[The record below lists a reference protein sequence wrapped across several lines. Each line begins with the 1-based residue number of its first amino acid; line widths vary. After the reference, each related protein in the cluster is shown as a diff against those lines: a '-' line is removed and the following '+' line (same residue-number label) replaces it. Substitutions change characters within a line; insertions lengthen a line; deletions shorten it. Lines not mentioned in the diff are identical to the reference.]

1 MRPSYR
7 VFGSTEVTQ
16 LPGSEAERWSQGR
29 KRNIIH
35 FDRMVIILP
44 IVGIGEQFPNLYL
57 RRRD

>member
-7 VFGSTEVTQ
+7 VFGYAEVIK

-29 KRNIIH
+29 QINIIRI
-35 FDRMVIILP
+35 DRMEIILP
-44 IVGIGEQFPNLYL
+44 IVGVGEQFPNLYL